1 MGEAGEVN
9 KLLLGVGHYPAILPD
24 NEAILTGR
32 SLLNELNF
40 IYTFQGVRKILP
52 HHLRCTS
59 MYSFLLI
66 PTVMRERVCVLRR
79 YFTSVHINAY
89 ITFRV

>member
-32 SLLNELNF
+32 SLINELNF
-40 IYTFQGVRKILP
+40 IYPSGCSLKMHKYV
-52 HHLRCTS
+52 
-59 MYSFLLI
+59 
-66 PTVMRERVCVLRR
+66 
-79 YFTSVHINAY
+79 
-89 ITFRV
+89 